1 MKTVSLEESS
11 SFGSERGQTEKE
23 VCGWDSWASDPILSN
38 FILIENPHTQ
48 ENAARAG
55 TMTRI
60 VSAGFS
66 FIQAQDHYSA
76 ISFFSQRDQNNY
88 RVKAGLLVLR
98 RCGRTLL
105 MMGNR
110 LDRTIF

>member
-1 MKTVSLEESS
+1 M
-11 SFGSERGQTEKE
+11 
-23 VCGWDSWASDPILSN
+23 
-38 FILIENPHTQ
+38 IENPHTQ

-66 FIQAQDHYSA
+66 FIQVQDHYSA

-88 RVKAGLLVLR
+88 RVKVDLLVLR
-98 RCGRTLL
+98 RSGQTLL
-105 MMGNR
+105 MIGNR